1 MVKFGKNALGI
12 FENKNKFRW
21 AFAWLATSKYLERF
35 IIFIIIINSILMGI
49 KDYKDK
55 EDSSPVNSFI
65 ALTEPYFTG
74 IFTAESFIRIVAMGF
89 FMGNNTYLSD
99 GWNWLDFIVVITSL
113 LN

>member
-1 MVKFGKNALGI
+1 MIKFGKNSLGI
-12 FENKNKFRW
+12 LENKSKVRW
-21 AFAWLATSKYLERF
+21 AFVWLATSKYLERF
-35 IIFIIIINSILMGI
+35 IIFVIMVNSILMGI

-55 EDSSPVNSFI
+55 EDVSPVNAFI
-65 ALTEPYFTG
+65 AQTEPYFTS
-74 IFTAESFIRIVAMGF
+74 IFTAESAIKILAMGL